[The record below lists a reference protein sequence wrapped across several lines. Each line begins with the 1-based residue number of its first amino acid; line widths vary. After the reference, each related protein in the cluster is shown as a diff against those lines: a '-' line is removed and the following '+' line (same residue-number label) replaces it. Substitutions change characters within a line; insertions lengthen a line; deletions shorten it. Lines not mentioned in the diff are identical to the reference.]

1 MPSQLH
7 VSIHSAQL
15 SQLPLADPATDGGR
29 VYAQDNR
36 GMAIAV
42 DVRTGGCMSGHMAG
56 APHRT
61 SRRTYA
67 SYFSNRM
74 CGAAARRRCGVEVC
88 CVRPGRL
95 LARVPAGVGR
105 RGVLDLCNLGEQ
117 RLCVHV
123 RGVSTCEHWCHGS
136 EGSDG
141 STGTLSHTIICAHV
155 CPSLLVVRSA
165 CSRSTPLPAGCC
177 GAPGLSVRCPT
188 SSPTAP
194 AHPSARTAIRTSHT
208 VWVWCT
214 LADQTAPTTPLTSLQ
229 VRDVLGWAG

>member
-1 MPSQLH
+1 MCLRSRPLSRRELCRASCPYMPSQH
-7 VSIHSAQL
+7 FIPIHSDQL

-117 RLCVHV
+117 RWFVCD
-123 RGVSTCEHWCHGS
+123 GTVS
-136 EGSDG
+136 
-141 STGTLSHTIICAHV
+141 
-155 CPSLLVVRSA
+155 R
-165 CSRSTPLPAGCC
+165 
-177 GAPGLSVRCPT
+177 
-188 SSPTAP
+188 
-194 AHPSARTAIRTSHT
+194 
-208 VWVWCT
+208 
-214 LADQTAPTTPLTSLQ
+214 Q
-229 VRDVLGWAG
+229 VGKVP